1 MDLMLKTILL
11 NFNLI
16 GYSKQIII
24 TGETNFK
31 NLKSKLRTRNK
42 ITQKDIV
49 KINLV
54 SNEPLKT
61 RNKLDLFKLQY

>member
-1 MDLMLKTILL
+1 MLKTILL